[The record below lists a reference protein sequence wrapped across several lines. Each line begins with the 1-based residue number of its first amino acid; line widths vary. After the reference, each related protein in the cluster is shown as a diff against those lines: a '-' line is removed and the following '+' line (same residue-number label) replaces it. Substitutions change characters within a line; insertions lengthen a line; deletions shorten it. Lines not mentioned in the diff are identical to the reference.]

1 MGTLVATFCLV
12 DNNMVNVIFY
22 LSLVPL
28 VNNSIIPKTFRSKKD
43 QQDEEGSRK
52 ERQVFINGPIGPTG
66 PINRPLNRI
75 NPFFALPAIIGVGA
89 SLAWLALQRVPITT
103 NISGIGSPSTNVT
116 TSFTNSN
123 TQNTNQAQ
131 TVNNAATN
139 TNNDAD
145 TITQNNPVTVT
156 NTNSNPN
163 CVCNCVNN
171 VCTCNCG
178 KK

>member
-103 NISGIGSPSTNVT
+103 NISGIGSPNTNVT
-116 TSFTNSN
+116 VGVT
-123 TQNTNQAQ
+123 NTNQQ
-131 TVNNAATN
+131 TVSQTQTATNTATN
-139 TNNDAD
+139 TNNDND
-145 TITQNNPVTVT
+145 NISQTNTVT
-156 NTNSNPN
+156 INNTNN
-163 CVCNCVNN
+163 
-171 VCTCNCG
+171 G

>member
-1 MGTLVATFCLV
+1 MGSHVTSITLVATFCLFHK
-12 DNNMVNVIFY
+12 NMVNVIFY

-28 VNNSIIPKTFRSKKD
+28 VNNSVIPKTFRSKED

-89 SLAWLALQRVPITT
+89 SL
-103 NISGIGSPSTNVT
+103 GIGSPSTNVT

-178 KK
+178 RE